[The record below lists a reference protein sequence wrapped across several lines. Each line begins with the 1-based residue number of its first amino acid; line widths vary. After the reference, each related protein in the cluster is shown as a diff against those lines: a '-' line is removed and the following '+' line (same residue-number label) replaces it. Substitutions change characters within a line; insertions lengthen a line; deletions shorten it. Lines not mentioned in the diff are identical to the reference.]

1 MKKVWS
7 AHVILEFSYSH
18 KSQNDEEGV
27 LAADLRLRIEFALT
41 QTVVLLAETYDAGG
55 LVHVPRNVPNV
66 EVLRRVHHEE
76 LAQAVHEAGAAAEG
90 LLALAAVIVH
100 RAPINLHD
108 WQRACIAPHSDGRGV
123 RIVVYTTDRQAKQL
137 E

>member
-1 MKKVWS
+1 M
-7 AHVILEFSYSH
+7 
-18 KSQNDEEGV
+18 

-41 QTVVLLAETYDAGG
+41 QTVVLLAETDDAGR
-55 LVHVPRNVPNV
+55 LIHIPRNVPNV

-76 LAQAVHEAGAAAEG
+76 LAQSVHEAGAAAQG
-90 LLALAAVIVH
+90 LLTLAASSVIVH
-100 RAPINLHD
+100 RAPINLD
-108 WQRACIAPHSDGRGV
+108 NRKRACIAPHSDGRGV